1 MGYKISE
8 IENKIICGDNLE
20 VLQQIPDNS
29 IDLIYIDPP
38 FFSNRH
44 YEEIWHDG
52 AEVRSFEDRWKGGIN
67 QYLNWMESRLRQLHR
82 ILKDTGSVYL
92 HCDWHAGHYLKV
104 LMDSIFDNKNFM
116 NEIVWCYRTGGASK
130 EHFSRKHDTIF
141 FYSRS
146 NKKTFNPI
154 KERIYYE
161 KPFFSPKV
169 DDQGRYFADVLPVDW
184 WEIPAVINISK
195 ERVGYP
201 TQKPEALLERIIN
214 ASSNEGDIV
223 LDAFCGCGTTI
234 AVAHK
239 LKRNWIGIDVSPNA
253 CRLIQQRLRRLGVTA
268 EIIGMPTTEAEIKAL
283 SENEFLAWVGRKL
296 QARINPKRTGD
307 MGIDGW
313 CSLNQV
319 PIQIKQSVRI
329 GRNVV
334 DNFESA
340 IRRMNKNQGV
350 IVAFSFTRG
359 AYDEVARIRKELDIK
374 LTTVK
379 ELLESK

>member
-340 IRRMNKNQGV
+340 IRRMNKNQGI

-359 AYDEVARIRKELDIK
+359 AYDEVARIRNELDIK

>member
-253 CRLIQQRLRRLGVTA
+253 CRLIQQRLRRLV
-268 EIIGMPTTEAEIKAL
+268 
-283 SENEFLAWVGRKL
+283 
-296 QARINPKRTGD
+296 
-307 MGIDGW
+307 
-313 CSLNQV
+313 
-319 PIQIKQSVRI
+319 
-329 GRNVV
+329 
-334 DNFESA
+334 
-340 IRRMNKNQGV
+340 
-350 IVAFSFTRG
+350 
-359 AYDEVARIRKELDIK
+359 
-374 LTTVK
+374 VK
-379 ELLESK
+379 EDIIVR